1 MIKSQGTF
9 GRAGVRFDSL
19 EHLKEPPPQHGAS
32 ISIHFISQTGVP
44 TNASF
49 PFGSKGGSGG

>member
-19 EHLKEPPPQHGAS
+19 EHLKEPPPQHGTSKSA
-32 ISIHFISQTGVP
+32 IFLERRVP
-44 TNASF
+44 TKFLRSRLAS
-49 PFGSKGGSGG
+49 GD